1 MREEI
6 GLSAEELRSWI
17 GRSIEEEDVVTAAP
31 IMNYAATMD
40 WEVSEVKDGDEIPPG
55 AHWFFFHD
63 RTRHSELGEV
73 GLPKRGD
80 FLPPVQ
86 LARRMHAG
94 NRLEYLKPLHVG
106 EKIHRKTEIHDITPK
121 IGGTGQLVFV
131 VTRNTISGEDG
142 PALID
147 DRTIVYREA
156 AKPSDTKRKP
166 APPRGD
172 AVWKKAYQADPIQMF
187 RFSALTFNAS
197 RIHYDYKY
205 VTEIEGYPGLLVN
218 ARLTTSLLMDFC
230 LEKNEGRFLTEVATK
245 FVRPLYDFA
254 PFSLS
259 GKPNSTGDG
268 ATMWVADPD
277 GATAMISEMRFG

>member
-1 MREEI
+1 MSEEI
-6 GLSAEELRSWI
+6 GLSDEELQSWV
-17 GRSIEEEDVVTAAP
+17 GRSVEDEDVITAAP

-40 WEVSEVKDGDEIPPG
+40 WEVPDAKEGDAIPPG

-63 RTRHSELGEV
+63 RTRHSELDTI

-94 NRLEYLKPLHVG
+94 NRLEYLKPLHIG
-106 EKIHRKTEIHDITPK
+106 EKVHRKTEIRDITPK
-121 IGGTGQLVFV
+121 TGGTGQLVFV

-166 APPRGD
+166 APPPDD
-172 AVWKKAYQADPIQMF
+172 AAWKRSYQANSIQMF

-205 VTEIEGYPGLLVN
+205 VTETEGYPGLIVN
-218 ARLTTSLLMDFC
+218 ARLTTSLLMETC
-230 LEKNEGRFLTEVATK
+230 LDNNPGKELVEIATK
-245 FVRPLYDFA
+245 FIRPLYDFA
-254 PFSLS
+254 PFILA
-259 GKPNSTGDG
+259 GKPNAAGDG
-268 ATMWVADPD
+268 ATMWVEDPD
-277 GATAMISEMRFG
+277 GATAMVSEMRFA

>member
-1 MREEI
+1 MNEAI
-6 GLSAEELRSWI
+6 GISDKELRSWI
-17 GRSIEEEDVVTAAP
+17 GRSVEGEDIVTAAP

-55 AHWFFFHD
+55 AHWFYFHD
-63 RTRHSELGEV
+63 RTRQSELGKV

-94 NRLEYLKPLHVG
+94 NRLEYLKPIHVG

-121 IGGTGQLVFV
+121 KGGTGQLVFI

-142 PALID
+142 PALVD

-156 AKPSDTKRKP
+156 AKPSDKKRKAVLAEDD
-166 APPRGD
+166 AP
-172 AVWKKAYQADPIQMF
+172 WKKVYQADPIQMF

-205 VTEIEGYPGLLVN
+205 VTEIEGYPGLIVN

-230 LEKNEGRFLTEVATK
+230 LENNHGKVLAEVATK

-254 PFSLS
+254 PFTLA
-259 GKPNSTGDG
+259 GKPNLEGNG
-268 ATMWVADPD
+268 ATMWVSDPD
-277 GATAMISEMRFG
+277 GAKAMISEMRFM